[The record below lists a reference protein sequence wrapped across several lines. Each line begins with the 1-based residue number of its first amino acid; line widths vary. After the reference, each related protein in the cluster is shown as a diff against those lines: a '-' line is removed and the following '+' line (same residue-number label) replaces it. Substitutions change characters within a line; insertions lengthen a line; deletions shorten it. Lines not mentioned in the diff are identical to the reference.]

1 MRTYSET
8 VDFIFSKLPMFTR
21 IGPAAYKA
29 DLNNIKALCKT
40 LGNPQLRLKSIHIAG
55 TNGKGSTSHLLAATL
70 QTAGYK
76 TALFTSPHLLDFR
89 ERIRI
94 QGATIP
100 EETVVQFIHA
110 IEKQIE
116 ELQPS
121 FFEITVAM
129 AFHWFS
135 EQAVDVAV
143 IETGLG
149 GRLDSTNIITPILS
163 VITNISL
170 DHTNLLGNTLEQ
182 IAREKAGIIKPGI
195 PVVIGQTQHPISS
208 IFQEIAAEKRALCK
222 FADEYFESIF
232 LGKTGSLAQYR
243 IIKNK
248 KLWIESLSV
257 DLPGSYQRFNIVT
270 ALCALDQLQRM
281 GWDIEKETVV
291 TAFSS
296 VKQKTGL
303 RGRWEQI
310 SVNPLAIADVG
321 HNEAGML
328 ENKAVLEKESK
339 NWHYV
344 IGVVNDK
351 DLRKMVEQLPKN
363 AVFYASRPN
372 IPRGL
377 PTEDLVHAL
386 RDAGK
391 TVTAYATV
399 SEAYQNAINKALEKN
414 EPVFVGGSTF
424 VVAEVL
430 PVCPLF

>member
-29 DLNNIKALCKT
+29 DLNNIKALVKSLNNPHQQFKT
-40 LGNPQLRLKSIHIAG
+40 IHIAG
-55 TNGKGSTSHLLAATL
+55 TNGKGSTSHFLAATL

-94 QGATIP
+94 NGETIP
-100 EETVVQFIHA
+100 EETVVEFID
-110 IEKQIE
+110 QIE
-116 ELQPS
+116 PFIDTLQPS
-121 FFEITVAM
+121 FFEITVAL
-129 AFHWFS
+129 AFHWFC
-135 EQAVDVAV
+135 EQSVDIAV

-170 DHTNLLGNTLEQ
+170 DHTNLLGNSLEQ

-195 PVVIGQTQHPISS
+195 PVVIGQTQSEISN
-208 IFQEIAAEKRALCK
+208 IFTEIAAEKRALCK
-222 FADEYFESIF
+222 FVDQHFEAQFIEKS
-232 LGKTGSLAQYR
+232 GSTAQYR

-248 KLWIESLSV
+248 KLLVDTLSI
-257 DLPGSYQRFNIVT
+257 DLPGSYQRFNVVT
-270 ALCALDQLQRM
+270 ALGALDQLQRM
-281 GWDIEKETVV
+281 GWQIEQEHIRA
-291 TAFSS
+291 AFSS

-310 SVNPLAIADVG
+310 SVSPVAIADVG

-328 ENKAVLEKESK
+328 ENKSVLEQEPTT
-339 NWHYV
+339 WHYV

-351 DLRKMVEQLPKN
+351 DLKKMVHQLPKN
-363 AVFYASRPN
+363 AVFYASKPN

-377 PTEDLVHAL
+377 DTDALAFALTE
-386 RDAGK
+386 AGK
-391 TVTAYATV
+391 VVSSYLTVEAAYRA
-399 SEAYQNAINKALEKN
+399 ALKNALEKN
-414 EPVFVGGSTF
+414 ESVFVGGSTF

-430 PVCPLF
+430 PICPLF